1 MACGFLDWKCS
12 AAEGIVGAIADGL
25 EGIAN
30 SVLQGVGKVMG
41 EIAVMWVKIKTPVLI
56 NGAGAADRTAGD
68 HVDAGG
74 GFAEVL
80 GWVQAF
86 AFGVMVLCLI
96 AAGVRLAT
104 GERHE
109 TRDSVRRIGTV
120 LLATIIVAAA
130 ASLARGVLDPALFS
144 RGSAPVAY
152 IQGSLYWYMGGVTI
166 IGIIVGAVRLAWT
179 QRAEAGA
186 DLVKSLLTL
195 IVVSGAG
202 LSAVGLLT
210 VMSDEFATWILNG
223 AMDCPLDADGTCFT
237 QQMGALTIGTSELG
251 TFGSMLVISL
261 GALTLVVGIIQV
273 LLMIVRSAMLVIL
286 AGVLPISA
294 AATNTEVG
302 KQMFQKVLG
311 WMLGMI
317 LYKPAAAIVYATA
330 FQLIG
335 VDTFGDSDLTTT
347 IVGLT
352 MIVLAVIAMPALLA
366 LIVPATSAVASG
378 GGMATA
384 GVMAASAIPAGSR
397 QPTGSATPSTTGVGT
412 AAAGAPVGGGAS
424 GSAMPG
430 GSSRPGAPTGGGN
443 PGAPAGPG
451 GSGPAGATGPAG
463 NAGSAGPAGRPSGAG
478 SPSGGVA
485 AGGGASG
492 AVAAAGHVGAVL
504 AAAQAVQG
512 AASSSVTDQGGPSG
526 AGS

>member
-210 VMSDEFATWILNG
+210 VISDEFATWILNG

-397 QPTGSATPSTTGVGT
+397 QPTGSATPGATGGGT
-412 AAAGAPVGGGAS
+412 AAAGAPAGTTAGGAS

-430 GSSRPGAPTGGGN
+430 AGTSPVAPAVGSSGS
-443 PGAPAGPG
+443 PAGPG
-451 GSGPAGATGPAG
+451 GSGPAGSTGQP
-463 NAGSAGPAGRPSGAG
+463 GPAGRPSGAG